1 MSSAQRD
8 ASDIAA
14 PSATGID
21 QAAPAKA
28 AEPRP
33 RDTSFRPLSI
43 LVGAAYFMEQLD
55 ATIISPVIPDIARD
69 FGVDPLSL
77 NLTMTIYLLCSLVFV
92 PLSGLV
98 AARYGTRTVFSW
110 AVALFTASSVLCA
123 VAPSLAALAVFRALQ
138 GVAAAMMVPVG
149 RNAIVQTTSRAQ
161 LVEALAWFITPAM
174 VGPMLGPPLGGLLS
188 AYLSWHWVFLIN
200 VPVGLAGLWA
210 ARSIMPQLHHRA
222 DLRFDVREW
231 LLAAVALAL
240 LILLIERARH
250 GASLPM
256 LGGLAAGLA
265 LCIWLYARRFR
276 GLAAPML
283 DFRLLRLPTFA
294 AGFWGGSLVR
304 VGYGALPFL
313 LPLMLQLGLGYTALQ
328 SGIVLLISGSI
339 AFFTKTQTTRLLR
352 RWGFRRVLC
361 YNGVACAAAL
371 AGCAMFSLPHW
382 GLVGITAFVSMAS
395 FFRAVQFN
403 ALTAVSYSDLPRDKV
418 ASATTLNTMA
428 WQLAIMLGISLSALA
443 VQWSANLGARATPAG
458 SDFSVAFVIVA
469 LFACAAMPCYRALS
483 AQAGS
488 ELSGHRA
495 GA

>member
-1 MSSAQRD
+1 MSSSPRD
-8 ASDIAA
+8 PAPIAPPA
-14 PSATGID
+14 HPAGAAATL
-21 QAAPAKA
+21 AK
-28 AEPRP
+28 
-33 RDTSFRPLSI
+33 DTSFRPLSI
-43 LVGAAYFMEQLD
+43 LVGSAYFMEQLD

-92 PLSGLV
+92 PMSGLV
-98 AARYGTRTVFSW
+98 AARHGTRTVFSW
-110 AVALFTASSVLCA
+110 AVGLFTASSVLCA
-123 VAPSLAALAVFRALQ
+123 MAPSLATLALFRALQ

-149 RNAIVQTTSRAQ
+149 RTAIVHTTSKAQ

-174 VGPMLGPPLGGLLS
+174 VGPMLGPPLGGLFS

-222 DLRFDVREW
+222 DLTFDVREW
-231 LLAAVALAL
+231 LLAGAALAL
-240 LILLIERARH
+240 LILMIERARH

-256 LGGLAAGLA
+256 LAALAVAFA
-265 LCIWLYARRFR
+265 VCVWLYVRRFR
-276 GLAAPML
+276 GLASPML

-361 YNGVACAAAL
+361 YNGLMCAAAL
-371 AGCAMFSLPHW
+371 AGCALFSLPHW

-403 ALTAVSYSDLPRDKV
+403 ALTAVSYADLPREKI

-443 VQWSANLGARATPAG
+443 VQWSANLCARATPAD
-458 SDFSVAFVIVA
+458 SDFSAAFVLVA
-469 LFACAAMPCYRALS
+469 LFACAAMPRYRALS
-483 AQAGS
+483 AQDGA

-495 GA
+495 P

>member
-1 MSSAQRD
+1 MSSSIRD
-8 ASDIAA
+8 ANDIDKTIPAD
-14 PSATGID
+14 PPHAT
-21 QAAPAKA
+21 KA
-28 AEPRP
+28 DARN
-33 RDTSFRPLSI
+33 TSFRPLSI
-43 LVGAAYFMEQLD
+43 LVGSAYFMEQLD

-77 NLTMTIYLLCSLVFV
+77 NVTMTIYLLCSLVFV

-98 AARYGTRTVFSW
+98 AARYGTRTVFSC

-123 VAPSLAALAVFRALQ
+123 VAPSLAVLTVCRALQ
-138 GVAAAMMVPVG
+138 GAAASMMVPVG
-149 RNAIVQTTSRAQ
+149 RTAIVHTTSKAQ

-174 VGPMLGPPLGGLLS
+174 VGPMLGPPLGGLFS

-200 VPVGLAGLWA
+200 VPVGVAGLWA
-210 ARSIMPQLHHRA
+210 ARSLMPQLHQRA
-222 DLRFDVREW
+222 DLAFDVREW
-231 LLAAVALAL
+231 LLAAAALAL

-250 GASLPM
+250 GASLPL
-256 LGGLAAGLA
+256 LGGLLAALA
-265 LCIWLYARRFR
+265 LCVVFYVRRFR
-276 GLAAPML
+276 RLSAPML

-328 SGIVLLISGSI
+328 SGVVLLISGSV

-361 YNGVACAAAL
+361 YNGVACATAL
-371 AGCAMFSLPHW
+371 AGCALFSLPHW
-382 GLVGITAFVSMAS
+382 GLAGITGFVSMAG

-403 ALTAVSYSDLPRDKV
+403 ALTAVSYSDLPPGKV
-418 ASATTLNTMA
+418 APATTLNTMA
-428 WQLAIMLGISLSALA
+428 WQLAVMVGISLSALT
-443 VQWSANLGARATPAG
+443 VQWSANLGARNAPAAT
-458 SDFSVAFVIVA
+458 DYSVAFILLA

-483 AQAGS
+483 ARAGA

-495 GA
+495 G

>member
-1 MSSAQRD
+1 MSSSIRD
-8 ASDIAA
+8 AAEIATA
-14 PSATGID
+14 DP
-21 QAAPAKA
+21 AAPADPARA
-28 AEPRP
+28 ADSRP

-43 LVGAAYFMEQLD
+43 LVGSAYFMEQLD
-55 ATIISPVIPDIARD
+55 ATIISPVIPDIARN
-69 FGVDPLSL
+69 FGIDPLSL

-98 AARYGTRTVFSW
+98 AARHGTRTVFSW
-110 AVALFTASSVLCA
+110 ALALFTASSVLCA
-123 VAPSLAALAVFRALQ
+123 MAPNLAALALFRALQ

-149 RNAIVQTTSRAQ
+149 RTAIVHTTSKAQ

-188 AYLSWHWVFLIN
+188 TYLSWHWVFLIN

-210 ARSIMPQLHHRA
+210 ARAIMPQLHHRA
-222 DLRFDVREW
+222 DLAFDIREW
-231 LLAAVALAL
+231 LLAGAAVAL

-250 GASLPM
+250 GAGLPL
-256 LGGLAAGLA
+256 LGGLLLALA
-265 LCIWLYARRFR
+265 LCVVLYVRRFR

-294 AGFWGGSLVR
+294 AGFWGGALVR

-328 SGIVLLISGSI
+328 SGIALLVSGSI

-361 YNGVACAAAL
+361 YNGAACIAAL
-371 AGCAMFSLPHW
+371 AGCALFSLPHW

-403 ALTAVSYSDLPRDKV
+403 ALTAVSYSDLPHGKV
-418 ASATTLNTMA
+418 APATTLNTMA
-428 WQLAIMLGISLSALA
+428 WQLAIMLGISLSALV

-458 SDFSVAFVIVA
+458 TDFSAAFVVLA

-483 AQAGS
+483 ARAGS

-495 GA
+495 R

>member
-8 ASDIAA
+8 ASDSTTHIA
-14 PSATGID
+14 
-21 QAAPAKA
+21 QAAPAAPAQA
-28 AEPRP
+28 AEPSP

-55 ATIISPVIPDIARD
+55 ATIISPVIPDIAHD

-98 AARYGTRTVFSW
+98 AARHGTRTVFSC

-123 VAPSLAALAVFRALQ
+123 MAPSLAALAVFRAMQ
-138 GVAAAMMVPVG
+138 GMAAALMVPVG
-149 RNAIVQTTSRAQ
+149 RTAIVHTTSRAQ

-174 VGPMLGPPLGGLLS
+174 VGPMLGPPLGGLFS

-250 GASLPM
+250 GASLPL
-256 LGGLAAGLA
+256 LGSLAAGLA
-265 LCIWLYARRFR
+265 LCVWLYARRFR

-283 DFRLLRLPTFA
+283 DFRLLRLPTLA

-328 SGIVLLISGSI
+328 SGIVLLVSGSI
-339 AFFTKTQTTRLLR
+339 AFFTKTQTTKVLR

-361 YNGVACAAAL
+361 YNGIACTLAL
-371 AGCAMFSLPHW
+371 AGCALFSLPHW

-403 ALTAVSYSDLPRDKV
+403 ALSAVSYADLPREKV

-443 VQWSANLGARATPAG
+443 VQWSANLGARTTPAG
-458 SDFSVAFVIVA
+458 SDFSVAFILVA

-483 AQAGS
+483 AQAGA